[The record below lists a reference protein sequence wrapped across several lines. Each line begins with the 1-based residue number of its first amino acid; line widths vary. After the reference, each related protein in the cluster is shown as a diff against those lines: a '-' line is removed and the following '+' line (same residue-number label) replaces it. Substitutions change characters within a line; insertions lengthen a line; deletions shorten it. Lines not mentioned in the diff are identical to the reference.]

1 MGKPNSSDECK
12 RDAVAQ
18 ITERGY
24 PVTEVSQRR
33 GALLA
38 IGCLAACTIL
48 PSGSVLRAQAV
59 GAEEVAPVD
68 RLSSGWWSERHREIL
83 AKVAQ
88 RPDPELVLLGD
99 SITQNYE
106 KSSPPDEDF
115 APIWNQFYAPRRALN
130 LGFSGDATNN
140 LLWRLQHGEV
150 QGLHPKAALILIGTN
165 DTASYGRSAEQTL
178 NGIGAVVSDLK
189 QRLPETR
196 ILLLGILPSAVS
208 SAKSATDAA
217 VNRQLALRYRHDPRV
232 RFLDIGEVFLK
243 PDKTIDTAIFYDP
256 RLSPPR
262 PALHPDSRG
271 QRRMAEAIEPVLA
284 KLLAGNRGNRH
295 SKP

>member
-18 ITERGY
+18 ITQRGY
-24 PVTEVSQRR
+24 PVAEVSQRR

-38 IGCLAACTIL
+38 IGCLAACAIL

-106 KSSPPDEDF
+106 KSSPPDEDLPRSGSNSTHPG
-115 APIWNQFYAPRRALN
+115 APSISA
-130 LGFSGDATNN
+130 
-140 LLWRLQHGEV
+140 
-150 QGLHPKAALILIGTN
+150 
-165 DTASYGRSAEQTL
+165 SAEFRSVL
-178 NGIGAVVSDLK
+178 MDL
-189 QRLPETR
+189 
-196 ILLLGILPSAVS
+196 
-208 SAKSATDAA
+208 
-217 VNRQLALRYRHDPRV
+217 
-232 RFLDIGEVFLK
+232 
-243 PDKTIDTAIFYDP
+243 
-256 RLSPPR
+256 
-262 PALHPDSRG
+262 
-271 QRRMAEAIEPVLA
+271 
-284 KLLAGNRGNRH
+284 
-295 SKP
+295 